1 MNQNIKILIIILII
15 CLLLAHLMSIHLNN
29 KNEYFKN
36 IPTKK
41 NTTNCDCYDSINHKD
56 KLITPVAVNIP
67 IDNAVFN
74 TVHNINDI
82 KTKKSGNYCFPIEK
96 YLYDGVWNS
105 NKDNINT
112 TPNKQTCKWD
122 LKNKKHISDI
132 YCANKFI
139 IVPEKNMN
147 PGDVV
152 CSKKTYSEL
161 NPSKY
166 QISERLQ
173 DKCIQNNLF
182 TGVMKTTYN
191 YYTINGL

>member
-1 MNQNIKILIIILII
+1 
-15 CLLLAHLMSIHLNN
+15 MSIHINNNNEKFKNLN
-29 KNEYFKN
+29 FKN
-36 IPTKK
+36 IPTNK

-67 IDNAVFN
+67 IDNAIFN
-74 TVHNINDI
+74 TVHNIPDNNKI
-82 KTKKSGNYCFPIEK
+82 KGRGNYCFPIDK

-105 NKDNINT
+105 KKNNFNT
-112 TPNKQTCKWD
+112 SPNKQTCKWD
-122 LKNKKHISDI
+122 LKNKKYTNGM

-139 IVPEKNMN
+139 IVPEKNLN

-152 CSKKTYSEL
+152 CSKKYYSEL

-166 QISERLQ
+166 QVSERFQ
-173 DKCIQNNLF
+173 DKCIKNNLF